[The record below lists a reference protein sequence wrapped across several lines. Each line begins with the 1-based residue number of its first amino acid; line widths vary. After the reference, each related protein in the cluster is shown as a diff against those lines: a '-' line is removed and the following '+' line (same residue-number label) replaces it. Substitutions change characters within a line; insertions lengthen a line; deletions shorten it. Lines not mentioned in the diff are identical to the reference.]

1 MPAMTVEQYRR
12 FLSEG
17 TRTAKVASVRADGRP
32 HVVPVWFLLDGD
44 SLIFTTGKRSV
55 KGRNL
60 LRDPRIM
67 VCVDDDTMPYA
78 MVAIEGTATLSEDPE
93 RLLDWATRIA
103 RRYVGPERA
112 EEFGRRNG
120 VPGELL
126 VRVSLDKVIAF
137 DQMAG

>member
-12 FLSEG
+12 FLSSR
-17 TRTAKVASVRADGRP
+17 TRTAKVATVRADGRP
-32 HVVPVWFLLDGD
+32 HVVPVWFVLDDD
-44 SLIFTTGKRSV
+44 SLVFTTGKSSA

-60 LRDPRIM
+60 LRNPRVM
-67 VCVDDDTMPYA
+67 VCVDDETMPYA

-93 RLLDWATRIA
+93 ALLDWATRIA

-112 EEFGRRNG
+112 EEFGKRTG

-126 VRVSLDKVIAF
+126 VRVSMDKVIAF